1 MVAAATLLAGH
12 FAEKAA
18 LSRIGRVGV
27 AASAAA
33 LLACCGVLVFCF
45 MTGDVSIKY
54 VLEERTLSTDGLAW
68 LYKLSGLWAGRAGSL
83 LFWVFLIALF
93 NAVILTR
100 SSFGGKR
107 FGVAHNEPQ
116 YYPATYSLDNLTMA
130 IVAIVVATFCGVL
143 LFSEGNMPFAP
154 TPASYF
160 TAGPDE
166 VRAWT
171 IRRGWKAPSTACA
184 SPSTPPCLSHRPM
197 VGPAAWPWKPIG

>member
-1 MVAAATLLAGH
+1 MATVGFAFLAIAFAAAVVAAATLLAGH

-107 FGVAHNEPQ
+107 FGR
-116 YYPATYSLDNLTMA
+116 T
-130 IVAIVVATFCGVL
+130 
-143 LFSEGNMPFAP
+143 
-154 TPASYF
+154 
-160 TAGPDE
+160 
-166 VRAWT
+166 
-171 IRRGWKAPSTACA
+171 RR
-184 SPSTPPCLSHRPM
+184 
-197 VGPAAWPWKPIG
+197 

>member
-1 MVAAATLLAGH
+1 MATTGFAFLVVAFAASIAAFALLFAGY
-12 FAEKAA
+12 FAKNGIV
-18 LSRIGRVGV
+18 LKIGRGAVLV
-27 AASAAA
+27 SAAG
-33 LLACCGVLVFCF
+33 LLICCAVLVTCF

-154 TPASYF
+154 TPASY
-160 TAGPDE
+160 
-166 VRAWT
+166 
-171 IRRGWKAPSTACA
+171 RRTKPSSA
-184 SPSTPPCLSHRPM
+184 
-197 VGPAAWPWKPIG
+197 I